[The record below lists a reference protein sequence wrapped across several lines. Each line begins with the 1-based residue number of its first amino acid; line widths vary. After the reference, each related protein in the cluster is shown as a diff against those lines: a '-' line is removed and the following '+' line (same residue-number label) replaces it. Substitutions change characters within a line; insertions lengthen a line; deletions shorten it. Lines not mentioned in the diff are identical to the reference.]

1 MTQRF
6 DVVGLGLCV
15 YDVSVECAPYPD
27 LDTKVDA
34 KSVWHGGGGPVPNA
48 LAALARWGV
57 SCAYVGRVGDDLWGR
72 ALRDRF
78 VQAGVDVTHRQLD
91 PDCHTPIAS
100 IWVEAGTGRRTAVLG
115 SDNVSE
121 PKQISAG
128 LVENAGVIHTD
139 ARHVPTSIEAAG
151 RARKSGVPVC
161 LDVGSPRA
169 GGMKLL
175 DEVNHLVVAER
186 FAAYATDHTDP
197 TALLDALWRDTY
209 EAVVITRGTSGSVG
223 RDVSETQIEHGI
235 YEVDVVDTTGAGD
248 VYHAG
253 YIYGLLEGWQ
263 LARRMEFASA
273 AAALATTGL
282 GARGY
287 LPLRNEVESLL
298 RNARPI
304 SG

>member
-15 YDVSVECAPYPD
+15 YDVTVECSPYP
-27 LDTKVDA
+27 LVDTKVDA
-34 KSVWHGGGGPVPNA
+34 QAVWHGGGGPVPNA

-78 VQAGVDVTHRQLD
+78 VHAGVDVTHLQLD
-91 PDCHTPIAS
+91 PECRTPIAS

-121 PKQISAG
+121 TTQITAG
-128 LVENAGVIHTD
+128 LMENAGVLHMD
-139 ARHVPTSIEAAG
+139 ARHVKTSVEAAG

-169 GGMKLL
+169 GGIEVL

-186 FAAYATDHTDP
+186 FATFAAGHTDP
-197 TALLDALWRDTY
+197 VALLDALWRDTY
-209 EAVVITRGTSGSVG
+209 EAVVITRGASGSLG
-223 RDVSETQIEHGI
+223 RDASETQIEHGI
-235 YEVDVVDTTGAGD
+235 YEVEVVDTTGAGD

-273 AAALATTGL
+273 AAALAATGL

-287 LPLRNEVESLL
+287 LPDRSEVESLI

>member
-15 YDVSVECAPYPD
+15 YDVTVECAPYPD
-27 LDTKVDA
+27 IDTKVDA
-34 KSVWHGGGGPVPNA
+34 QAVWHGGGGPVPNA

-78 VQAGVDVTHRQLD
+78 VQAGVDVTHLQLD
-91 PDCHTPIAS
+91 PHCHTPIAS

-121 PKQISAG
+121 PTQLSAG
-128 LVENAGVIHTD
+128 LLENAGVVHLD
-139 ARHVPTSIEAAG
+139 ARHVPTCVEAAR
-151 RARKSGVPVC
+151 RARNSGVPVC

-175 DEVNHLVVAER
+175 DEVNHLVVADR
-186 FAAYATDHTDP
+186 FAAYAAGHDDP
-197 TALLDALWRDTY
+197 AAQLNALWRDTY
-209 EAVVITRGTSGSVG
+209 EAIVVTRGTSGSLG
-223 RDVSETQIEHGI
+223 RDASETRLKQGI

-253 YIYGLLEGWQ
+253 YIRGLLEGWQ

-273 AAALATTGL
+273 SAALATTGL
-282 GARGY
+282 GARGC
-287 LPLRNEVESLL
+287 LPDRNEVESLI

-304 SG
+304 